1 MFLSARNF
9 TPVIWDDLQRPV
21 SPNSYLLAPPR
32 FTDAATDE
40 TAPIFRAPV
49 KVLKQW
55 WNAVIAQQPRI
66 KNISE
71 SEDGLQIDYVQRTA
85 FMRFP
90 DCITV
95 RFIYIDAKRT
105 TLTIYSRSVYGYS
118 DFGVNKARV
127 QSWLAKLQDE
137 SAAA

>member
-1 MFLSARNF
+1 M
-9 TPVIWDDLQRPV
+9 
-21 SPNSYLLAPPR
+21 
-32 FTDAATDE
+32 
-40 TAPIFRAPV
+40 
-49 KVLKQW
+49 
-55 WNAVIAQQPRI
+55 IAQQPRI